1 MNVIVIGSGFAGLSA
16 AATLA
21 NNGHN
26 VTLLEKNSD
35 IGGRARQFKHK
46 GFLFDMG
53 PSWYWMPDVFEK
65 FFNKFN
71 KSVSDYYDLIKLD
84 PGFQMIFD
92 DFKTIEIS
100 SSFNEI
106 KKLFEKIEPGS
117 SQSLELFM
125 KEAEFK
131 YKFSMERLIY
141 NPGLSFFEFFN
152 KGIFKNIFNLD
163 LLKSYK
169 KHVHKSFKNP
179 KLRALLEFPVLFLG
193 TAPQETPA
201 LYSLMAYSGFVQ
213 GTYYPD
219 GGFVQV
225 IKGMERLCL
234 DLGVTINKNQCVK
247 KINVKEFKAESVET
261 QNKQYSADIVVAAAD
276 YEHVDNNLLDKKY
289 RNYNNEYWNKRVM
302 SPSCL
307 LFYLGVDKKITK
319 LTHHNLFFDAD
330 IDKHIDE
337 IYSKKVWPTD
347 PLFYVSCPSKTDKK
361 VAPNGMENLFL
372 LIPIS
377 PGSKDNEETR
387 EYYFNIII
395 NRLENYC
402 NCKIRNHIV
411 YKRSYCINDFISDY
425 NAYKGN
431 AYGLANTLFQTAN
444 FKPRMINKK
453 ISNLYYTGQLTVPG
467 PGVPPSLISGQII
480 GDLISNKYS

>member
-1 MNVIVIGSGFAGLSA
+1 MNVIVIGSGFAGLST

-21 NNGHN
+21 NDGYN
-26 VTLLEKNSD
+26 VTLLEKNND

-71 KSVSDYYDLIKLD
+71 KSVSDYYDLIKLN

-92 DFKTIEIS
+92 EFETIQIS

-106 KKLFEKIEPGS
+106 KELFEKIEPGS
-117 SQSLELFM
+117 SRSLELFM

-131 YKFSMERLIY
+131 YKFSMEKLIY

-152 KGIFKNIFNLD
+152 KGIFKNILNLD

-193 TAPQETPA
+193 TAPEKTPA

-225 IKGMERLCL
+225 IKGIERLCL
-234 DLGVTINKNQCVK
+234 DLGVTIKKNQCVK
-247 KINVKEFKAESVET
+247 K
-261 QNKQYSADIVVAAAD
+261 
-276 YEHVDNNLLDKKY
+276 LML
-289 RNYNNEYWNKRVM
+289 
-302 SPSCL
+302 
-307 LFYLGVDKKITK
+307 
-319 LTHHNLFFDAD
+319 
-330 IDKHIDE
+330 
-337 IYSKKVWPTD
+337 
-347 PLFYVSCPSKTDKK
+347 
-361 VAPNGMENLFL
+361 
-372 LIPIS
+372 
-377 PGSKDNEETR
+377 
-387 EYYFNIII
+387 
-395 NRLENYC
+395 
-402 NCKIRNHIV
+402 
-411 YKRSYCINDFISDY
+411 
-425 NAYKGN
+425 
-431 AYGLANTLFQTAN
+431 
-444 FKPRMINKK
+444 K
-453 ISNLYYTGQLTVPG
+453 IS
-467 PGVPPSLISGQII
+467 
-480 GDLISNKYS
+480 K